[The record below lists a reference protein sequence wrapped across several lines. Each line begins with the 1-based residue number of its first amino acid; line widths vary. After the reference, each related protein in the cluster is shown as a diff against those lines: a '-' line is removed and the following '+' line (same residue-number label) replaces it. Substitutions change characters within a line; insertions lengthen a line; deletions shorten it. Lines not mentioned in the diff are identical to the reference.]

1 MEADEDGDGKLS
13 FEEFARTVANT
24 VCALVF
30 FLVLGFWTL
39 PCRIV
44 LAKTCSRA
52 SCRISLLHTYL
63 RRSRILTPF
72 LRIL

>member
-13 FEEFARTVANT
+13 FDEFARTVANT
-24 VCALVF
+24 VCYY
-30 FLVLGFWTL
+30 VLLLF
-39 PCRIV
+39 CIQRH

-52 SCRISLLHTYL
+52 SCRLRISLLHMYH
-63 RRSRILTPF
+63 RCSRILTPF